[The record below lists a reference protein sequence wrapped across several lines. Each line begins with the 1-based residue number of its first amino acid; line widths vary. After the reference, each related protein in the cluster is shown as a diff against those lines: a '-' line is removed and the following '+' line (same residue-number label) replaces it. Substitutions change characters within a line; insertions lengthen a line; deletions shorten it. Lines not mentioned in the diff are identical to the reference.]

1 MTSVTNS
8 VSTSVIFSNPP
19 LTMLS
24 VSALYNAWYICPTVY
39 IDEAISGFGFQA
51 LF

>member
-1 MTSVTNS
+1 MTSVTDA
-8 VSTSVIFSNPP
+8 VSSRVKLKTTHLAIF
-19 LTMLS
+19 S
-24 VSALYNAWYICPTVY
+24 VSALCKAWYICPTVY

>member
-1 MTSVTNS
+1 MTSVTDS
-8 VSTSVIFSNPP
+8 VSSGVTFSNTP
-19 LTMLS
+19 LTMFS